1 MFLRHTACPVC
12 PSSDALA
19 IYEDGSQH
27 CFSCGH
33 HKHGNGLERL
43 KTAPQAPKQKKYR
56 DWGPIAPEALEWLN
70 SYDLTEQEK
79 MLFKYDRNHNHLCY
93 EDGDFL
99 NARNFG
105 EGPKYLSEGPKP
117 YSPLGYGV
125 PVVLV
130 EDIIS
135 AIKVS
140 RVTACMCLF
149 GSSIPLEKV
158 RSTDIVIW
166 LDFDKAKESMKTCKT
181 LIELGF
187 NCRSLVTELDPKCYD
202 TQEIQCILGL
212 GHEK

>member
-79 MLFKYDRNHNHLCY
+79 MLFKYDRNHSHLCY

-105 EGPKYLSEGPKP
+105 EGPKYLSEGLKP
-117 YSPLGYGV
+117 YSILGEGTTL
-125 PVVLV
+125 VLV

-149 GSSIPLEKV
+149 GSSIPLDRVPLEYK
-158 RSTDIVIW
+158 RLIIW
-166 LDFDKAKESMKTCKT
+166 LDADKT
-181 LIELGF
+181 LESFKYCMKFRELGISCGILQT
-187 NCRSLVTELDPKCYD
+187 NQDPKCYC
-202 TQEIQCILGL
+202 TEFIQKHIGML
-212 GHEK
+212 